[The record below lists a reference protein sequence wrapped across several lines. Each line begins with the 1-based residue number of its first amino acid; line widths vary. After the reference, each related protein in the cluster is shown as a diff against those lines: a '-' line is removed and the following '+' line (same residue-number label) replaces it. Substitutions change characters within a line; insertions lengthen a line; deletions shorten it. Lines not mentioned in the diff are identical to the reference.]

1 LLISVRNRARNKKY
15 QYAKYLHQ
23 YWEHQLNV
31 DSVDSRDELQLI
43 EKTFKGVENLNCWIA
58 YNIEGRVEHRR
69 DADLEGG
76 HDYDNLKIVEN

>member
-1 LLISVRNRARNKKY
+1 
-15 QYAKYLHQ
+15 
-23 YWEHQLNV
+23 
-31 DSVDSRDELQLI
+31 LQLI